1 MHLKVSGFK
10 KRLSVTLA
18 LSCFLIPS
26 LNQASAEE
34 SQETIGVTD
43 TEIKIG
49 ATYPQSSGATYFY
62 ASFFA
67 GANSYF
73 DYINQAGG
81 IYKRKIYLIA
91 GDNQNLPTRSI
102 TATNDLIM
110 KSRVFALFNSSPTTP
125 THLAMSSNVLRNR
138 NVPDFYPT
146 ATYSGFRNTAK
157 YPTLIAM
164 GASSQQ
170 EARVAANF
178 VRDYFPEKS
187 FMWRTNMSE
196 GDIEVDVKN
205 AWSNIGF
212 TVIPFSSDPNV
223 GTIHISNSL
232 PTFGGAKKPMIV
244 SGRAISYTSRVVVFD
259 PKDLVDVYAINV
271 LPLVSDKSDEF
282 VNFFEGLNKKYS
294 NGAPF
299 DSAFLEGA
307 NSAYVFSQALADTGP
322 SPTRSGLVNS
332 FRTKGG
338 TFSTATYGKLDFGTG
353 VSGGKATFYVAKF
366 DGTSWSRVSDFYT
379 NELDSNIVSKG
390 SVSRTTL
397 LPNGLPIM
405 NAKASPASISCVKGK
420 TIKVVTGSNPK
431 CPTGFKKK

>member
-1 MHLKVSGFK
+1 MRMKVPDFK
-10 KRLSVTLA
+10 KRISITLLFA
-18 LSCFLIPS
+18 FLLIPS

-34 SQETIGVTD
+34 SQETTGVTS
-43 TEIKIG
+43 TEIRIG
-49 ATYPQSSGATYFY
+49 AAYPQNGRFES
-62 ASFFA
+62 SFFA

-81 IYKRKIYLIA
+81 IYGRKIYLIA
-91 GDNQNLPTRSI
+91 GDDQGIPGRTIS
-102 TATNDLIM
+102 ATSDLIM

-125 THLAMSSNVLRNR
+125 THIAMSSNLLRNR
-138 NVPDFYPT
+138 AIPDFYPT

-157 YPTLIAM
+157 YPYLVAM
-164 GASSQQ
+164 GASSKQ

-178 VRDYFPEKS
+178 VRDYFPEKR
-187 FMWRTNMSE
+187 FTWFTNMSE

-205 AWSNIGF
+205 AWSGIGF
-212 TVIPFSSDPNV
+212 TVLPFTADSTV
-223 GTIHISNSL
+223 GTIHISNLL
-232 PTFGGAKKPMIV
+232 PDFSRVKKPMIT
-244 SGRAISYTSRVVVFD
+244 SGRATSYTSRVVVFD

-307 NSAYVFSQALADTGP
+307 NSAYVFSQALAATGP

-366 DGTSWSRVSDFYT
+366 DGASWSRVSDFYT
-379 NELDSNIVSKG
+379 NELDSNLVSKG
-390 SVSRTTL
+390 SVSRTAL

-405 NAKASPASISCVKGK
+405 NAKASNSSISCVKGK
-420 TIKVVTGSNPK
+420 ATKVVTGSNPK
-431 CPTGFKKK
+431 CPTGYKKK